1 LVDLIIRNGT
11 VVDPAN
17 KRDEKADVVIDNG
30 KIVDVAKDGR
40 FRQTIDASGCFVC
53 PGLIDYHMHLSP
65 LAEIGVGG
73 ELACFPSGVTSAV
86 DCGSSGAATY
96 EGYRPA
102 LFSSRLT
109 SRAFLHVCS
118 AGLATGQYHENPDP
132 RHWDRKK
139 IRRLFGEYPNE
150 LIGLKVRLGKEIV
163 GSLGLSPL
171 EEAIKLGDEL
181 GVPVMVHC
189 SNPPSK
195 MSDLLSLLRRGD
207 TITHAFQ
214 DQGDS
219 ILDDRGRISDAANRA
234 RNRGVI
240 FDVANANIHF
250 SFAVARQALLEG
262 FLPDTISTD
271 LTTRSLYKRPA
282 VFNLA
287 FVLSKYLNLGMSLD
301 QVIACGT
308 SNPARILNCSNTLG
322 QLKPGADA
330 DIAVFRLME
339 KETDFGDRKGEI
351 VKGRILLKPM
361 LTVKQGELVY
371 RDMEF

>member
-1 LVDLIIRNGT
+1 MVDLIIRNGT

-308 SNPARILNCSNTLG
+308 SNPARILNCSGTLG

>member
-1 LVDLIIRNGT
+1 MVDLIIRNGT

-17 KRDEKADVVIDNG
+17 KRDEKADVAIDNG

-219 ILDDRGRISDAANRA
+219 ILDDRGRISDTANRA

-308 SNPARILNCSNTLG
+308 SNPARILNCSGTLG

>member
-1 LVDLIIRNGT
+1 MVDLIIRNGT

-17 KRDEKADVVIDNG
+17 KRDEKADVAIDNG

-308 SNPARILNCSNTLG
+308 SNPARILNCSGTLG

>member
-308 SNPARILNCSNTLG
+308 SNPAGILNCSNTLG

>member
-1 LVDLIIRNGT
+1 MVDLIIRNGT

-308 SNPARILNCSNTLG
+308 SNPAGILNCSNTLG

>member
-11 VVDPAN
+11 VIDPAN
-17 KRDEKADVVIDNG
+17 KRDEKADVAIDNG
-30 KIVDVAKDGR
+30 KIVDAAKDGR

-73 ELACFPSGVTSAV
+73 ELACFPSGVTSVV

-150 LIGLKVRLGKEIV
+150 LIGLKVRVGKEIV

-181 GVPVMVHC
+181 GVPIMVHC

-219 ILDDRGRISDAANRA
+219 ILDDRGRISDAANKA

-308 SNPARILNCSNTLG
+308 SNPAGILNCSNTLG

>member
-1 LVDLIIRNGT
+1 MVDLIIRNGT

-17 KRDEKADVVIDNG
+17 KRDEKADVAIDNG

-240 FDVANANIHF
+240 FDVDNANIHF

-308 SNPARILNCSNTLG
+308 SNPARILNCSGTLG

-351 VKGRILLKPM
+351 VTGRILLKPM